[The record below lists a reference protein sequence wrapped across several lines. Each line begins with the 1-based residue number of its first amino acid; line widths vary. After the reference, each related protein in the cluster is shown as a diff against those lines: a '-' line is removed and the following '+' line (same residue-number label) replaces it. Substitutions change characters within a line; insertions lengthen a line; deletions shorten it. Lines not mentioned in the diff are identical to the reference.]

1 MVVGSQPMLPALQVT
16 ELKMHA
22 MRAGRCLMVENTAM
36 QVVLQLMECE
46 GWIYVSRKHNN
57 CSDEEVGIYA

>member
-1 MVVGSQPMLPALQVT
+1 MVVGSQPMLPALQVI
-16 ELKMHA
+16 ELKMQCVQDA
-22 MRAGRCLMVENTAM
+22 ALWLENTAM

>member
-1 MVVGSQPMLPALQVT
+1 
-16 ELKMHA
+16 
-22 MRAGRCLMVENTAM
+22 MVENTAM